1 MMADIGIET
10 PEEREAFEF
19 IAKRQ
24 NAAPSNPA
32 CNDVLSDAVE
42 VIRSCPTTSA
52 DGIARAL
59 ANAGLLAKSVK

>member
-1 MMADIGIET
+1 MADIGIET

-59 ANAGLLAKSVK
+59 AKAGLLAKSLK